1 MQKKKMPNACE
12 MLANY
17 AEQLGTLKER
27 ERARKCLGSLIS
39 KSSTLYLKERERV
52 RKCLQDLERLAEQTA
67 DADEI
72 RAAIRKACEE
82 IAG

>member
-1 MQKKKMPNACE
+1 MPPEVIRRRDRGGNEVKKTNAAE

-17 AEQLGTLKER
+17 AEQLG
-27 ERARKCLGSLIS
+27 AA
-39 KSSTLYLKERERV
+39 KERERV